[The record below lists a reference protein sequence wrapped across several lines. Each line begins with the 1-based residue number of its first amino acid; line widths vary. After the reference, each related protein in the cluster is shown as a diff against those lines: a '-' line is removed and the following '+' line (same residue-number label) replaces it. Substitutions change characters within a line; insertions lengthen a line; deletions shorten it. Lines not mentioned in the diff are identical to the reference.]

1 MGQGRV
7 EVGDRGFP
15 KQEQEQVPG
24 WVLAGIQETGSRGG
38 EGGRDELSTGAGE
51 AAQTHGDKLRVRNPC
66 LQPTAEEET
75 DGCTGRKQRSTFG
88 FQVVAPT
95 AYLGFHLGILTEV

>member
-24 WVLAGIQETGSRGG
+24 WVLAGIQETGKGRGG
-38 EGGRDELSTGAGE
+38 E
-51 AAQTHGDKLRVRNPC
+51 
-66 LQPTAEEET
+66 EEEEESIV
-75 DGCTGRKQRSTFG
+75 R
-88 FQVVAPT
+88 
-95 AYLGFHLGILTEV
+95 